1 MLRTP
6 AVVSITYIRAR
17 RDPTKTN
24 SPGTATGFNEGAD
37 ALPGGLPKRD
47 DNHGDTS
54 DNLMNDQGGGLAALK
69 GM

>member
-1 MLRTP
+1 MPDGGFNDSDQLP
-6 AVVSITYIRAR
+6 FKG
-17 RDPTKTN
+17 DPTKTN